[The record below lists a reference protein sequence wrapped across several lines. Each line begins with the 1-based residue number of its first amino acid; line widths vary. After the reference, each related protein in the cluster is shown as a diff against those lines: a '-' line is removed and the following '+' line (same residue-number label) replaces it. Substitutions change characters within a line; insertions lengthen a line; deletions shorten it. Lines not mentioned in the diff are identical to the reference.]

1 VVLAQLA
8 VVVCL
13 FTARRAVWL
22 SGHMHYPA
30 AVRPVL
36 AGRAR
41 EQALARHLGNAI
53 HTGRLCSYQPEETV
67 SWQT

>member
-1 VVLAQLA
+1 
-8 VVVCL
+8 
-13 FTARRAVWL
+13 
-22 SGHMHYPA
+22 MHYPA